1 MGPLLSYYVLLL
13 KGCEFAALQ
22 ALADSGASGEE
33 IAKTLKET
41 FAKAMKEDPS
51 AAADLARTMAV
62 ALAAAGA
69 SAEDIAETMKEALSA
84 GLNLGDGASP
94 DDILDVV
101 ETVARK
107 VHNSYPISPCT
118 YRHPSYILK
127 TSVKQLASLQDW
139 HKLKSYRE
147 ICPVK

>member
-1 MGPLLSYYVLLL
+1 
-13 KGCEFAALQ
+13 
-22 ALADSGASGEE
+22 
-33 IAKTLKET
+33 
-41 FAKAMKEDPS
+41 MKEDPS

-101 ETVARK
+101 ETVARD
-107 VHNSYPISPCT
+107 VFYSPPILAYLINMPIS
-118 YRHPSYILK
+118 LK
-127 TSVKQLASLQDW
+127 VLLIFQIS
-139 HKLKSYRE
+139 
-147 ICPVK
+147 C

>member
-1 MGPLLSYYVLLL
+1 
-13 KGCEFAALQ
+13 
-22 ALADSGASGEE
+22 
-33 IAKTLKET
+33 
-41 FAKAMKEDPS
+41 MKEDPS

-101 ETVARK
+101 ETVARD
-107 VHNSYPISPCT
+107 VCNSSPHLPFAYRPIGGSD
-118 YRHPSYILK
+118 SYSNFQYIFK
-127 TSVKQLASLQDW
+127 TSFN
-139 HKLKSYRE
+139 
-147 ICPVK
+147 

>member
-1 MGPLLSYYVLLL
+1 
-13 KGCEFAALQ
+13 
-22 ALADSGASGEE
+22 
-33 IAKTLKET
+33 
-41 FAKAMKEDPS
+41 MKEDPS

-101 ETVARK
+101 ETVARD
-107 VHNSYPISPCT
+107 VWCNSSPI
-118 YRHPSYILK
+118 
-127 TSVKQLASLQDW
+127 LA
-139 HKLKSYRE
+139 Y
-147 ICPVK
+147 

>member
-1 MGPLLSYYVLLL
+1 M
-13 KGCEFAALQ
+13 Q

-41 FAKAMKEDPS
+41 FAKAMREDPS

-101 ETVARK
+101 ETVARDVCNCSPILGYLINMQINLK
-107 VHNSYPISPCT
+107 VKNFRDQSIGPVDIS
-118 YRHPSYILK
+118 
-127 TSVKQLASLQDW
+127 
-139 HKLKSYRE
+139 
-147 ICPVK
+147 